1 MWERA
6 AVRGLLMG
14 RIGHAVGV
22 DPWAAHSAGL
32 FEECGKA
39 VLFRHA
45 PTRYKPLLA
54 TAVSDEELTLLEHQ
68 EFGVSHD
75 ACLLAGARAHTVSQP
90 PALGDYLQAIGYLVR
105 YRNYGGRIKTA
116 SARCYYSPSRTASRR
131 RGISPGEPELHVRE
145 AILSLSWP
153 STEKTSG

>member
-1 MWERA
+1 MRNRRQRPGR
-6 AVRGLLMG
+6 VVLDTIVGL
-14 RIGHAVGV
+14 
-22 DPWAAHSAGL
+22 
-32 FEECGKA
+32 
-39 VLFRHA
+39 
-45 PTRYKPLLA
+45 KPI
-54 TAVSDEELTLLEHQ
+54 DM
-68 EFGVSHD
+68 
-75 ACLLAGARAHTVSQP
+75 
-90 PALGDYLQAIGYLVR
+90 GDYLQAIGYLVR